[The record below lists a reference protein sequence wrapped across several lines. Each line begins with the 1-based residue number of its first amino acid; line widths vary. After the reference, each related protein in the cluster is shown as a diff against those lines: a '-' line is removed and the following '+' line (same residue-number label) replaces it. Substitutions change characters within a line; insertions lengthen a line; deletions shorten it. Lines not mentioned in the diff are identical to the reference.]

1 MRKLRGVAVAA
12 RSGWESHVKP
22 RVSTERASRAARRL
36 VDRLTE
42 DEKIAVL
49 GLVAGLGLKWISM
62 ADPRARIVL
71 LVLLLVVN
79 EALSSYLDVDSGP
92 TGSAAARVT

>member
-1 MRKLRGVAVAA
+1 MGKLRTSALAV

-22 RVSTERASRAARRL
+22 RVATQRASQAARRL

-42 DEKIAVL
+42 DEKIAFL
-49 GLVAGLGLKWISM
+49 GLVTGLGLKWISM

-71 LVLLLVVN
+71 LVLIMVVHD
-79 EALSSYLDVDSGP
+79 ALSSYLDADFRP
-92 TGSAAARVT
+92 TVSAAA

>member
-1 MRKLRGVAVAA
+1 MAMGKLSGSLVAV
-12 RSGWESHVKP
+12 RSGWESHMKP
-22 RVSTERASRAARRL
+22 RVSMKRASRAARRL

-79 EALSSYLDVDSGP
+79 EALSSYLDVDSGR
-92 TGSAAARVT
+92 TVSAVA

>member
-1 MRKLRGVAVAA
+1 MGKLRGAA
-12 RSGWESHVKP
+12 LVVRSGWKSHVKP
-22 RVSTERASRAARRL
+22 RVVTQRASQVARRL

-49 GLVAGLGLKWISM
+49 GLVTGLGLKWISI

-71 LVLLLVVN
+71 LLLILVVN

-92 TGSAAARVT
+92 TVSASA